1 MRSDPKLVER
11 VRRVLDGEPGV
22 GERRMFGGVC
32 FTLHGNMACG
42 VQRDELVVRVGPEA
56 HADALRDP
64 FARPMDFTGRP
75 MKGYVYVAAAGC
87 GDLRSTRRWV
97 TRGVRFARSLPRQ
110 SSRRT

>member
-1 MRSDPKLVER
+1 MTCDAGLVER
-11 VRRVLDGEPGV
+11 VRRALEGESGIAL
-22 GERRMFGGVC
+22 RRMFGGVC
-32 FTLHGNMACG
+32 FTVNGNMACG

-87 GDLRSTRRWV
+87 GNLRSTRRWV
-97 TRGVRFARSLPRQ
+97 TRGVRFARSLPRKRG
-110 SSRRT
+110 RRT